1 MDKLD
6 EIKISIDSNPNLDNS
21 IKEKLFELIV
31 IFHNNKEFSSI
42 NLDRFN
48 NLVKTVKLGRI
59 GKFED
64 RGTSVYDAK
73 ENQILFSPDRLK
85 IDYDLDNL
93 FMRVVLGMIT
103 STGEYSG
110 FNSDYELF
118 ALNSSYEEILAT
130 YLVGNEE
137 ISDQEEEM
145 VVTNLI
151 GNIIG
156 EDTLY
161 NAYFSNNGDLV
172 KNALAAFDGTYNK

>member
-1 MDKLD
+1 MDIID
-6 EIKISIDSNPNLDNS
+6 TIKESIDSNSNLDNS
-21 IKEKLFELIV
+21 IKLKLFELII
-31 IFHNNKEFSSI
+31 IFHKKLPNI

-48 NLVKTVKLGRI
+48 QLVKTVKIGRI
-59 GKFED
+59 GKFES
-64 RGTSVYDAK
+64 RGTSIYDVR

-93 FMRVVLGMIT
+93 FMRAILGMIT
-103 STGEYSG
+103 STGQYTG
-110 FNSDYELF
+110 FNSDYELTS
-118 ALNSSYEEILAT
+118 LNKAYEEILAT

-156 EDTLY
+156 TDTLF
-161 NAYFSNNGDLV
+161 NAYFKNDGNSV
-172 KNALAAFDGTYNK
+172 KSALLAAEGSL